1 MRKLKVVAEDGQDE
15 KTAQSLSEQIA
26 LILRVEMPE
35 GPKLKLEELE
45 MLRQIE
51 ALTLPEHK

>member
-1 MRKLKVVAEDGQDE
+1 MRKLKVVAEDGQE

-45 MLRQIE
+45 ALRQIE